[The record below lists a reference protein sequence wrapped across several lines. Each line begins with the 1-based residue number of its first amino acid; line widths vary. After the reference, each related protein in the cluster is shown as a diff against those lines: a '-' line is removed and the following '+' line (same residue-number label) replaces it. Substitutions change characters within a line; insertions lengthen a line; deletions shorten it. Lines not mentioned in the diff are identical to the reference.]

1 MRFCG
6 DNILAYNA
14 KDLYPTL
21 YDDVALELSGK
32 KLIKT
37 KNALINMNHWDII
50 TSKGNKNENNVFN
63 CRKDNA

>member
-32 KLIKT
+32 KV
-37 KNALINMNHWDII
+37 D
-50 TSKGNKNENNVFN
+50 KNEKCVDKYEPLGYNN
-63 CRKDNA
+63 K